1 MDARTFLSQ
10 VKLDVDAGAVREA
23 QQALWAV
30 FDEAKKR
37 SLPATPSALDKLYL
51 FTVPKLSPDG
61 SCTLHEELDPT
72 PWDLSRALG
81 GRSPVTSF
89 TLLTLRALVEATHAA
104 TGAAWLGLYQVRGD
118 RLVKLAYCGD
128 PSRAEF
134 PLTAEFE
141 TKSTNV
147 RVTRSGVAAHLRDV
161 AAHRAA
167 GGAYYE
173 CDPQVRSELCVP
185 VLDAAGKV
193 AGLVDAEARA
203 VAHFTPPRVAM
214 VAALALEAAA
224 HLPAL

>member
-1 MDARTFLSQ
+1 MDARSFLSR

-23 QQALWAV
+23 QQELWAV
-30 FDEAKKR
+30 LDEAKKR

-61 SCTLHEELDPT
+61 SCTLHAELDPT
-72 PWDLSRALG
+72 PYDLSRALG

-104 TGAAWLGLYQVRGD
+104 TGAAWLGLYQVRGA
-118 RLVKLAYCGD
+118 RLVKLAAVGA

-147 RVTRSGVAAHLRDV
+147 RVARSGIAAAITDV
-161 AAHRAA
+161 AAHRSA

-173 CDPQVRSELCVP
+173 CDPTVRSELCVP

-193 AGLVDAEARA
+193 AGLIDAEAREL
-203 VAHFTPPRVAM
+203 AHFTPQRAALI
-214 VAALALEAAA
+214 AALALEAGA
-224 HLPAL
+224 HLPPL